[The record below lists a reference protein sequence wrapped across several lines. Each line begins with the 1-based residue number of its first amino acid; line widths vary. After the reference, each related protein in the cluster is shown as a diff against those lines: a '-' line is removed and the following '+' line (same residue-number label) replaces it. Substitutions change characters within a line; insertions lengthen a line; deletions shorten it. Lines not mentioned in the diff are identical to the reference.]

1 MCSFLSEV
9 LLEAGKSGLLQ
20 ACRAGPRAGQGCQRP
35 ASRGL
40 QIPTQEAL
48 WKTKCPSAPPRKGVH
63 GDEGGRQP
71 WCSRGFGFFNRICM
85 CVYVN
90 SFPFFSYFRVN
101 LDLQKSCDDNADSSY
116 ILQKKICS
124 TINILH
130 MYSVFDTINC
140 PRSIAY

>member
-1 MCSFLSEV
+1 METKWISGCLQLEEWVDLEV
-9 LLEAGKSGLLQ
+9 K
-20 ACRAGPRAGQGCQRP
+20 
-35 ASRGL
+35 AS
-40 QIPTQEAL
+40 
-48 WKTKCPSAPPRKGVH
+48 
-63 GDEGGRQP
+63 
-71 WCSRGFGFFNRICM
+71 
-85 CVYVN
+85 
-90 SFPFFSYFRVN
+90 FFSYFRVN

>member
-1 MCSFLSEV
+1 MKQGDLRRPLSMGEETRKGRAHSLRKHVFSVYREPCPVPMLCSLIWSQKKKKKNQMRSFLSEV

-85 CVYVN
+85 CVYV
-90 SFPFFSYFRVN
+90 
-101 LDLQKSCDDNADSSY
+101 
-116 ILQKKICS
+116 
-124 TINILH
+124 
-130 MYSVFDTINC
+130 
-140 PRSIAY
+140 